1 MEAHI
6 LDFAGDLHG
15 NDIVLEFVE
24 YLRPMIK
31 FDSTEELVATVMGNI
46 QWVRDNL

>member
-1 MEAHI
+1 VHV
-6 LDFAGDLHG
+6 LDFAGDLVG
-15 NDIVLEFVE
+15 KQIGVEFVE

-31 FDSTEELVATVMGNI
+31 FNSVDELIATVKSNI